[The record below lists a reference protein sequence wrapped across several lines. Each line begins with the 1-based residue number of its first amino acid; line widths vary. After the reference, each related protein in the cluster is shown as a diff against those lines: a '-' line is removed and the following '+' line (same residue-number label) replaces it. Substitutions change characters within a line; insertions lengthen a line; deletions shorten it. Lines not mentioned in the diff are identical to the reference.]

1 MEARRTMDAAGALGL
16 VGFSTL
22 LAFNQVVVKITNAGI
37 SPVLGAGLRSMLGVI
52 VVLGWVAL
60 RKRGALAGMGQTVRG
75 GLLLGL
81 LFGAEF
87 VVLFLSLD
95 LTTVSRASIVF
106 YSMPVWLALA
116 AHFVLPGERLS
127 RTRALGLVLAMAGV
141 GWALWAPESRGAG
154 DWRGEALALVAAF
167 LWAGIVLS
175 LRLTDASKLTPEAQL
190 LWQLGLSA
198 VVVPLI
204 APLFG
209 PVLRAPE
216 PVHVAGL
223 LFQGAVVVGIGFTGW
238 LALVK
243 RYRASDVASFSFLS
257 PVLAVGFGW
266 LFLGEPVGPHFIG
279 AMALVAAGIVLINR
293 R

>member
-37 SPVLGAGLRSMLGVI
+37 SPVLGAGLRSVLGVI

-141 GWALWAPESRGAG
+141 GWALWDPESRGAG

-190 LWQLGLSA
+190 LWQLGLS
-198 VVVPLI
+198 
-204 APLFG
+204 
-209 PVLRAPE
+209 
-216 PVHVAGL
+216 
-223 LFQGAVVVGIGFTGW
+223 AVVVGIGFTGW